1 MKLIQKLTAL
11 AVCVTLILSLASCVD
26 TGAGEGEDDFKMYF
40 SGVYL
45 LAANGSKKYVLEKHT
60 IDKFNNHISM
70 EDNDIPDVVSH
81 KEYCYIAFKVSDGYT
96 LSVSEFAFH
105 VRTNEGDG
113 VLDLSFYV
121 ADTLPTSSKND
132 DGAPD
137 GSEGGESGTESGGN
151 DGNEGTEGG
160 TESGGNDG
168 DEGTEGG
175 TDEDVYEEDWVSSLN
190 NFHSSI
196 FYVGEEW
203 NSVLLQFN
211 STQVAT
217 SGQYIVI
224 RVNNNCVINADSDD
238 DEEKLAPVSFTFN
251 YLLFYFVDAHKN

>member
-60 IDKFNNHISM
+60 IDKFNNDISM
-70 EDNDIPDVVSH
+70 EDNDIPEVVSDN
-81 KEYCYIAFKVSDGYT
+81 EYCYIAFKVSDGYT

-132 DGAPD
+132 DGALD
-137 GSEGGESGTESGGN
+137 GSEGGES
-151 DGNEGTEGG
+151 G

-190 NFHSSI
+190 NFHSSS
-196 FYVGEEW
+196 FSVGEEW
-203 NSVLLQFN
+203 NSVLLQFD

-224 RVNNNCVINADSDD
+224 RVNNNCLINTDSDD

>member
-11 AVCVTLILSLASCVD
+11 AVCVTLILSLASCMD

-45 LAANGSKKYVLEKHT
+45 LAANGSKKYVPEKHT
-60 IDKFNNHISM
+60 IDKFNNDISM
-70 EDNDIPDVVSH
+70 EDNDIPEVVSD

-105 VRTNEGDG
+105 ARTNEGDG

-137 GSEGGESGTESGGN
+137 GSEGG
-151 DGNEGTEGG
+151 EGG

-196 FYVGEEW
+196 FSVGEEW
-203 NSVLLQFN
+203 NSVLLQFD

-217 SGQYIVI
+217 SGQYVVI
-224 RVNNNCVINADSDD
+224 RVNNNCLINTDSDD

>member
-11 AVCVTLILSLASCVD
+11 AVCVTLILSLASCLD

-45 LAANGSKKYVLEKHT
+45 LAANGSKKYVFEKHT
-60 IDKFNNHISM
+60 IDKFNNDISM
-70 EDNDIPDVVSH
+70 EDNDIPEVVSD
-81 KEYCYIAFKVSDGYT
+81 KEYCYIAFQVSDGYT

-137 GSEGGESGTESGGN
+137 GSEGGESDTESGGN
-151 DGNEGTEGG
+151 DGA
-160 TESGGNDG
+160 
-168 DEGTEGG
+168 EGTEGG
-175 TDEDVYEEDWVSSLN
+175 TDEDVYEDDWVSSLN

-196 FYVGEEW
+196 FSVGEEW
-203 NSVLLQFN
+203 NSVLLQFE

-224 RVNNNCVINADSDD
+224 RVNNNCLLNTDSDD

>member
-45 LAANGSKKYVLEKHT
+45 LAANGSKKYVFEKHT
-60 IDKFNNHISM
+60 IDKFNNDISM
-70 EDNDIPDVVSH
+70 EDNDIPEVVSD

-121 ADTLPTSSKND
+121 ADTLPTSSDND
-132 DGAPD
+132 DGTPD
-137 GSEGGESGTESGGN
+137 GSEGGESDTESGGN
-151 DGNEGTEGG
+151 DGAEGTEG
-160 TESGGNDG
+160 D
-168 DEGTEGG
+168 
-175 TDEDVYEEDWVSSLN
+175 TDEDVYEDDWVSSLN

-196 FYVGEEW
+196 FSVGEEW
-203 NSVLLQFN
+203 NSVLLQFD

-224 RVNNNCVINADSDD
+224 RVNNNCLLNTDSDD

>member
-45 LAANGSKKYVLEKHT
+45 LAASGSKKYVFEKHT
-60 IDKFNNHISM
+60 IDKFNNDISM
-70 EDNDIPDVVSH
+70 EDNDIPEVVSD

-137 GSEGGESGTESGGN
+137 GNERGESGTESGGN
-151 DGNEGTEGG
+151 DGDEE
-160 TESGGNDG
+160 TES
-168 DEGTEGG
+168 G

-196 FYVGEEW
+196 FSVGEEW
-203 NSVLLQFN
+203 NSVLLQFD

-224 RVNNNCVINADSDD
+224 RVNNNCLLNTDNDD
-238 DEEKLAPVSFTFN
+238 DEEKLTTVSFTFN

>member
-1 MKLIQKLTAL
+1 MKLIQRLTAL

-45 LAANGSKKYVLEKHT
+45 LAANGSKKYVFEKHT
-60 IDKFNNHISM
+60 IDKFNNDISM
-70 EDNDIPDVVSH
+70 EDNDIPEVVSD
-81 KEYCYIAFKVSDGYT
+81 KEYCYIAFQVSDGYT

-121 ADTLPTSSKND
+121 ADTLPTSSDND

-137 GSEGGESGTESGGN
+137 GSEGGESDTESGGN
-151 DGNEGTEGG
+151 DGA
-160 TESGGNDG
+160 
-168 DEGTEGG
+168 EGTEGG
-175 TDEDVYEEDWVSSLN
+175 TDEDVYEDDWVSSLN

-196 FYVGEEW
+196 FSVGEEW
-203 NSVLLQFN
+203 NSVLLQFD

-224 RVNNNCVINADSDD
+224 RVNNNCLLNTDSDD
-238 DEEKLAPVSFTFN
+238 DEEKLTPVSFTFN

>member
-60 IDKFNNHISM
+60 IDKFNNDISM
-70 EDNDIPDVVSH
+70 ENNDIPEIVSD

-105 VRTNEGDG
+105 ARTNEGDG

-151 DGNEGTEGG
+151 DG
-160 TESGGNDG
+160 

-175 TDEDVYEEDWVSSLN
+175 TDEDVYEEDWFSSLN

-196 FYVGEEW
+196 FSIGEEW
-203 NSVLLQFN
+203 NSVLLQFD

-224 RVNNNCVINADSDD
+224 RVNNNCLINTDSDD

>member
-45 LAANGSKKYVLEKHT
+45 LAASGSKKYVFEKHT
-60 IDKFNNHISM
+60 IDKFNNDISM
-70 EDNDIPDVVSH
+70 EDNDIPEVVSD
-81 KEYCYIAFKVSDGYT
+81 KEYCYIAFQVSDGYT

-105 VRTNEGDG
+105 ARTNEGDG

-121 ADTLPTSSKND
+121 ADTLPTSSDND
-132 DGAPD
+132 DDAPD
-137 GSEGGESGTESGGN
+137 GSEGGESDTESGGN
-151 DGNEGTEGG
+151 DGA
-160 TESGGNDG
+160 
-168 DEGTEGG
+168 EGTEGG
-175 TDEDVYEEDWVSSLN
+175 TDEDVYEDDWVSSLN

-196 FYVGEEW
+196 FSVGEEW
-203 NSVLLQFN
+203 NSVLLQFD

-224 RVNNNCVINADSDD
+224 RVNNNCLINTDSDD
-238 DEEKLAPVSFTFN
+238 DEENLAPVSFTFN

>member
-1 MKLIQKLTAL
+1 
-11 AVCVTLILSLASCVD
+11 
-26 TGAGEGEDDFKMYF
+26 
-40 SGVYL
+40 
-45 LAANGSKKYVLEKHT
+45 
-60 IDKFNNHISM
+60 M
-70 EDNDIPDVVSH
+70 EDNDIPEVVSD

-96 LSVSEFAFH
+96 LSVSELAFH

-137 GSEGGESGTESGGN
+137 GSEGGESGA
-151 DGNEGTEGG
+151 
-160 TESGGNDG
+160 ESGGNDG

-196 FYVGEEW
+196 FSVGEEW
-203 NSVLLQFN
+203 NSVLLQFD

-224 RVNNNCVINADSDD
+224 RVNNNCLLNTDSDD
-238 DEEKLAPVSFTFN
+238 DEEKLTPVSFTFN

>member
-45 LAANGSKKYVLEKHT
+45 LAASDSKKYVFEKHT
-60 IDKFNNHISM
+60 IDKFNNDISM
-70 EDNDIPDVVSH
+70 EDNDIPEVVSD

-121 ADTLPTSSKND
+121 ADTLPTSSDND

-137 GSEGGESGTESGGN
+137 GSEGGESDTESGGN
-151 DGNEGTEGG
+151 DGA
-160 TESGGNDG
+160 
-168 DEGTEGG
+168 EGTEGG
-175 TDEDVYEEDWVSSLN
+175 TDEDVYEDDWVSSLN

-196 FYVGEEW
+196 FSVGEEW
-203 NSVLLQFN
+203 NSVLLQFD

-224 RVNNNCVINADSDD
+224 RVNNNCLLNTDSDD
-238 DEEKLAPVSFTFN
+238 DEEKLTPVSFTFN

>member
-45 LAANGSKKYVLEKHT
+45 LTANGSQKYVLEKHT
-60 IDKFNNHISM
+60 IDKFNNDISM
-70 EDNDIPDVVSH
+70 EDNDIPEVVSD

-137 GSEGGESGTESGGN
+137 SSESGESGTEN
-151 DGNEGTEGG
+151 
-160 TESGGNDG
+160 GGNDG
-168 DEGTEGG
+168 DDGTEGG

-196 FYVGEEW
+196 FSVGEEW
-203 NSVLLQFN
+203 NSVLLQFD

-224 RVNNNCVINADSDD
+224 RVNNNCLINTDSDD

>member
-60 IDKFNNHISM
+60 IDKFNNDISM
-70 EDNDIPDVVSH
+70 EDNDIPEVVSDN
-81 KEYCYIAFKVSDGYT
+81 EYCYIAFKVSDGYT

-151 DGNEGTEGG
+151 DG
-160 TESGGNDG
+160 

-196 FYVGEEW
+196 FSVGEEW
-203 NSVLLQFN
+203 NSVLLQFD

-224 RVNNNCVINADSDD
+224 RVNNNCLINTDSDD

-251 YLLFYFVDAHKN
+251 YLLFYFVDAHRN

>member
-45 LAANGSKKYVLEKHT
+45 LSANGLKKYVPEKHT
-60 IDKFNNHISM
+60 IDKFNNDISM
-70 EDNDIPDVVSH
+70 ENNDIPEVVSD

-113 VLDLSFYV
+113 VIDLSFYV

-151 DGNEGTEGG
+151 DG
-160 TESGGNDG
+160 

-175 TDEDVYEEDWVSSLN
+175 TDEDVYEDDWVSSLN

-196 FYVGEEW
+196 FSVGEEW
-203 NSVLLQFN
+203 NSVLLQFD

-224 RVNNNCVINADSDD
+224 RVNNNCLLNTDSDD
-238 DEEKLAPVSFTFN
+238 DEEKLTPVSFTFN

>member
-11 AVCVTLILSLASCVD
+11 AVCVTLILSLASCLD

-45 LAANGSKKYVLEKHT
+45 LAASGSKKYVLEKHT
-60 IDKFNNHISM
+60 IDKFNNDISM
-70 EDNDIPDVVSH
+70 EDNDIPEIVSD

-151 DGNEGTEGG
+151 DG
-160 TESGGNDG
+160 

-175 TDEDVYEEDWVSSLN
+175 TDEDVYEEDWFSSLN

-196 FYVGEEW
+196 FSVGEEW
-203 NSVLLQFN
+203 NSVLLQFD

-224 RVNNNCVINADSDD
+224 RVNNNCLINTDSDD

>member
-60 IDKFNNHISM
+60 IDKFNNDISM
-70 EDNDIPDVVSH
+70 EDNDIPEVVSDN
-81 KEYCYIAFKVSDGYT
+81 EYCYIAFKVSDGYT

-151 DGNEGTEGG
+151 DG
-160 TESGGNDG
+160 

-196 FYVGEEW
+196 FSVGEEW
-203 NSVLLQFN
+203 NSVLLQFD

-224 RVNNNCVINADSDD
+224 RVNNNCLINTDSDD

>member
-60 IDKFNNHISM
+60 IDKFNNDISM
-70 EDNDIPDVVSH
+70 EDNDIPEVVSD
-81 KEYCYIAFKVSDGYT
+81 KEYCYIAFQVSDGYT

-151 DGNEGTEGG
+151 DG
-160 TESGGNDG
+160 

-196 FYVGEEW
+196 FSVGEEW
-203 NSVLLQFN
+203 NSVLLQFD

-224 RVNNNCVINADSDD
+224 RVNNNCLINTDSDD

>member
-11 AVCVTLILSLASCVD
+11 AVCVTLILSLASCLD
-26 TGAGEGEDDFKMYF
+26 IGAGEGEDDFKMYF

-45 LAANGSKKYVLEKHT
+45 LAANGSKKYVPEKHT
-60 IDKFNNHISM
+60 IDKFNNDISM
-70 EDNDIPDVVSH
+70 EDNDIPEVVSDN
-81 KEYCYIAFKVSDGYT
+81 EYCYIAFKVSDGYT

-132 DGAPD
+132 DSAPD
-137 GSEGGESGTESGGN
+137 GSEGGDS
-151 DGNEGTEGG
+151 
-160 TESGGNDG
+160 
-168 DEGTEGG
+168 GG

-196 FYVGEEW
+196 FSVGEEW
-203 NSVLLQFN
+203 NSVLLQFD

-224 RVNNNCVINADSDD
+224 RVNNNCLINTDSDD

-251 YLLFYFVDAHKN
+251 YLLFYFVDARKN

>member
-60 IDKFNNHISM
+60 IDKFNNDISM
-70 EDNDIPDVVSH
+70 EDNDIPEVVSD

-137 GSEGGESGTESGGN
+137 GSEGGEV
-151 DGNEGTEGG
+151 G

-175 TDEDVYEEDWVSSLN
+175 TDEDVYEDDWVSSLN

-196 FYVGEEW
+196 FSVGEEW
-203 NSVLLQFN
+203 NSVLLQFD

-217 SGQYIVI
+217 SGQYVVI
-224 RVNNNCVINADSDD
+224 RVNNNCLINTDSDD

>member
-1 MKLIQKLTAL
+1 MKLIQRLTAL

-45 LAANGSKKYVLEKHT
+45 LAANGSKKYVFEKHT
-60 IDKFNNHISM
+60 IDKFNNDISM
-70 EDNDIPDVVSH
+70 EDNDIPEVVSD
-81 KEYCYIAFKVSDGYT
+81 KEYCYIAFQVSDGYT

-105 VRTNEGDG
+105 ARTNEGDG

-121 ADTLPTSSKND
+121 ADTLPTSSDND

-137 GSEGGESGTESGGN
+137 GSEGGESDTESGGN
-151 DGNEGTEGG
+151 DGA
-160 TESGGNDG
+160 
-168 DEGTEGG
+168 EGTEGG
-175 TDEDVYEEDWVSSLN
+175 TDEDVYEDDWVSSLN

-196 FYVGEEW
+196 FSVGEEW
-203 NSVLLQFN
+203 NSVLLQFD

-224 RVNNNCVINADSDD
+224 RVNNNCLLNTDSDD
-238 DEEKLAPVSFTFN
+238 DEEKLTPVSFTFN

>member
-45 LAANGSKKYVLEKHT
+45 LDANGSKKYVLEKHT

-151 DGNEGTEGG
+151 DG
-160 TESGGNDG
+160 

-175 TDEDVYEEDWVSSLN
+175 TDEDVFEEDWVSSLN

-196 FYVGEEW
+196 FSVGEEW
-203 NSVLLQFN
+203 NSVLLQFD
-211 STQVAT
+211 STQVAS

-224 RVNNNCVINADSDD
+224 RVNNNCLINTDSDD

-251 YLLFYFVDAHKN
+251 YLLFYFIDAHKN

>member
-11 AVCVTLILSLASCVD
+11 AVCVTLILSLASCMD

-45 LAANGSKKYVLEKHT
+45 LAASGSKKYVLEKHT
-60 IDKFNNHISM
+60 IDKFNNDISM
-70 EDNDIPDVVSH
+70 EDNDIPEVVSD

-137 GSEGGESGTESGGN
+137 GSEGGESGTEN
-151 DGNEGTEGG
+151 
-160 TESGGNDG
+160 GGNDG

-175 TDEDVYEEDWVSSLN
+175 TDEDVYEEDWFSSLN

-196 FYVGEEW
+196 FSVGEEW
-203 NSVLLQFN
+203 NSVLLQFD

-224 RVNNNCVINADSDD
+224 RVNNNCLINTDSDD

>member
-60 IDKFNNHISM
+60 IDKFNNDISM
-70 EDNDIPDVVSH
+70 EDNDIPEVVSD

-96 LSVSEFAFH
+96 LSVSELAFH

-151 DGNEGTEGG
+151 DG
-160 TESGGNDG
+160 

-196 FYVGEEW
+196 FSVGEEW
-203 NSVLLQFN
+203 NSVLLQFD

-224 RVNNNCVINADSDD
+224 RVNNNCLINTDSDD

>member
-26 TGAGEGEDDFKMYF
+26 IGAGEGEDDFKMYF
-40 SGVYL
+40 SEVYL

-60 IDKFNNHISM
+60 IDKFNNDIGI
-70 EDNDIPDVVSH
+70 EDNDIPEVVSDN
-81 KEYCYIAFKVSDGYT
+81 EYCYIAFKVSDGYT

-151 DGNEGTEGG
+151 DG
-160 TESGGNDG
+160 

-196 FYVGEEW
+196 FSVGEEW
-203 NSVLLQFN
+203 NSVLLQFD

-224 RVNNNCVINADSDD
+224 RVNNNCLINTDSDD
-238 DEEKLAPVSFTFN
+238 DEEKLAPVSFTIN

>member
-45 LAANGSKKYVLEKHT
+45 LAASGSKKYVFEKHT
-60 IDKFNNHISM
+60 IDKFNNDISM
-70 EDNDIPDVVSH
+70 EDNDIPEVVSD
-81 KEYCYIAFKVSDGYT
+81 KEYCYIAFQVSDGYT

-121 ADTLPTSSKND
+121 ADTLPTSSDND

-151 DGNEGTEGG
+151 DGAEGTEG
-160 TESGGNDG
+160 D
-168 DEGTEGG
+168 
-175 TDEDVYEEDWVSSLN
+175 TDEDVYEDDWVSSLN

-196 FYVGEEW
+196 FSVGEEW
-203 NSVLLQFN
+203 NSVLLQFD

-224 RVNNNCVINADSDD
+224 RVNNNCLLNTDSDD
-238 DEEKLAPVSFTFN
+238 DEEKLTPVSFTFN

>member
-11 AVCVTLILSLASCVD
+11 AVCVTLILSLTSCVD
-26 TGAGEGEDDFKMYF
+26 TGAGEGGDDFKMYF

-60 IDKFNNHISM
+60 IDKFNNDISM
-70 EDNDIPDVVSH
+70 EDNDIPEIVSD

-105 VRTNEGDG
+105 ARTNEGDG

-137 GSEGGESGTESGGN
+137 GSEGGE
-151 DGNEGTEGG
+151 GG

-175 TDEDVYEEDWVSSLN
+175 TDEDVYEDDWVSSLN

-196 FYVGEEW
+196 FSVGEEW
-203 NSVLLQFN
+203 NSVLLQFD

-224 RVNNNCVINADSDD
+224 RVNNNCLINTDSDD

>member
-45 LAANGSKKYVLEKHT
+45 LAASGSKKYVLEKHT
-60 IDKFNNHISM
+60 IDKFNNDISM
-70 EDNDIPDVVSH
+70 EDNDIPEVVSD

-137 GSEGGESGTESGGN
+137 ASEGGES
-151 DGNEGTEGG
+151 G

-196 FYVGEEW
+196 FSVGEEW
-203 NSVLLQFN
+203 NSVLLQFD

-224 RVNNNCVINADSDD
+224 RVNNNCLINTDSDD

>member
-60 IDKFNNHISM
+60 IDKFNNDISM
-70 EDNDIPDVVSH
+70 EDNDIPEVVSD
-81 KEYCYIAFKVSDGYT
+81 KEYCYIAFKVSDSYT

-151 DGNEGTEGG
+151 DGGG
-160 TESGGNDG
+160 
-168 DEGTEGG
+168 GTEGG
-175 TDEDVYEEDWVSSLN
+175 TDEDVYEGDWVSSLN
-190 NFHSSI
+190 NFHSSS
-196 FYVGEEW
+196 FSVGEEW
-203 NSVLLQFN
+203 NSVLLQFD

-224 RVNNNCVINADSDD
+224 RVNNNCLINTDSDD

>member
-1 MKLIQKLTAL
+1 
-11 AVCVTLILSLASCVD
+11 VD
-26 TGAGEGEDDFKMYF
+26 TGAGEGEDDFKTYF

-45 LAANGSKKYVLEKHT
+45 LAANGSKKYAFEKHT
-60 IDKFNNHISM
+60 IDKFNNDISM
-70 EDNDIPDVVSH
+70 EDNDIPEVVSD

-151 DGNEGTEGG
+151 DG
-160 TESGGNDG
+160 

-196 FYVGEEW
+196 FSVGEEW
-203 NSVLLQFN
+203 NSVLLQFD

-224 RVNNNCVINADSDD
+224 RVNNNCLINTDSDD

>member
-11 AVCVTLILSLASCVD
+11 AVCVTLILSLASCMD

-60 IDKFNNHISM
+60 IDKFNNDISM
-70 EDNDIPDVVSH
+70 EDNGIPEVVSD

-151 DGNEGTEGG
+151 DG
-160 TESGGNDG
+160 

-175 TDEDVYEEDWVSSLN
+175 TDEDVYEEDWFSSLN

-196 FYVGEEW
+196 FSVGEEW
-203 NSVLLQFN
+203 NSVLLQFD

-224 RVNNNCVINADSDD
+224 RVNNNCLINTDSDD

>member
-45 LAANGSKKYVLEKHT
+45 LTANGSQKYVLEKHT
-60 IDKFNNHISM
+60 IDKFNNDISM
-70 EDNDIPDVVSH
+70 EDNDIPEVVSD
-81 KEYCYIAFKVSDGYT
+81 KEYCYIAFQVSDGYT

-105 VRTNEGDG
+105 ARTNEGDG

-121 ADTLPTSSKND
+121 ADTLPTSSDND
-132 DGAPD
+132 DDAPD
-137 GSEGGESGTESGGN
+137 GSEGGESDTESGGN
-151 DGNEGTEGG
+151 DGA
-160 TESGGNDG
+160 
-168 DEGTEGG
+168 EGTEGG
-175 TDEDVYEEDWVSSLN
+175 TDEDVYEDDWVSSLN

-196 FYVGEEW
+196 FSVGEEW
-203 NSVLLQFN
+203 NSVLLQFD

-224 RVNNNCVINADSDD
+224 RVNNNCLLNTDSDD
-238 DEEKLAPVSFTFN
+238 DEEKLTPVSFTFN
-251 YLLFYFVDAHKN
+251 YLLFYFVDARKN

>member
-60 IDKFNNHISM
+60 IDKFNNDISM
-70 EDNDIPDVVSH
+70 EDNDIPEVVSD
-81 KEYCYIAFKVSDGYT
+81 KEYCYIAFRVSDGYT

-105 VRTNEGDG
+105 ARTNEGDG

-151 DGNEGTEGG
+151 DG
-160 TESGGNDG
+160 

-175 TDEDVYEEDWVSSLN
+175 TDEDVYEEDWFSSLN

-196 FYVGEEW
+196 FSVSEEW
-203 NSVLLQFN
+203 NSVLLQFD
-211 STQVAT
+211 STQVAS

-224 RVNNNCVINADSDD
+224 RVNNNCLINTDSDD

>member
-1 MKLIQKLTAL
+1 
-11 AVCVTLILSLASCVD
+11 
-26 TGAGEGEDDFKMYF
+26 
-40 SGVYL
+40 
-45 LAANGSKKYVLEKHT
+45 
-60 IDKFNNHISM
+60 M
-70 EDNDIPDVVSH
+70 EDNDIPEVVSD

-121 ADTLPTSSKND
+121 ADTLPMSSKND

-137 GSEGGESGTESGGN
+137 GSEGGES
-151 DGNEGTEGG
+151 G

-196 FYVGEEW
+196 FSVGEEW
-203 NSVLLQFN
+203 NSVLLQFD

-224 RVNNNCVINADSDD
+224 RVNNNCLINTDSDD

>member
-45 LAANGSKKYVLEKHT
+45 LAASDSKKYVFEKHT
-60 IDKFNNHISM
+60 IDKFNNDISM
-70 EDNDIPDVVSH
+70 EDNDIPEVVSD
-81 KEYCYIAFKVSDGYT
+81 KEYCYIAFQVSDGYT

-121 ADTLPTSSKND
+121 ADTLPTSSDND

-151 DGNEGTEGG
+151 DGAEGTEG
-160 TESGGNDG
+160 D
-168 DEGTEGG
+168 
-175 TDEDVYEEDWVSSLN
+175 TDEDVYEDDWVSSLN

-196 FYVGEEW
+196 FSVGEEW
-203 NSVLLQFN
+203 NSVLLQFD

-224 RVNNNCVINADSDD
+224 RVNNNCLLNTDSDD
-238 DEEKLAPVSFTFN
+238 DEEKLTPVSFTFN

>member
-11 AVCVTLILSLASCVD
+11 AVCVALILSLASCVD

-60 IDKFNNHISM
+60 IDKFNNDISM
-70 EDNDIPDVVSH
+70 EDNDIPEVVSD

-105 VRTNEGDG
+105 ARTNEGDG

-121 ADTLPTSSKND
+121 ADTLPTSPKND

-137 GSEGGESGTESGGN
+137 GSEGGES
-151 DGNEGTEGG
+151 G

-196 FYVGEEW
+196 FSVGEEW
-203 NSVLLQFN
+203 NSVLLQFD

-224 RVNNNCVINADSDD
+224 RVNNNCLINTDSDD
-238 DEEKLAPVSFTFN
+238 DEEKLAPVSFTIN

>member
-45 LAANGSKKYVLEKHT
+45 LAANGSKKYVIEKHT
-60 IDKFNNHISM
+60 IDKFNNDVSM
-70 EDNDIPDVVSH
+70 EDNDIPEVVSDN
-81 KEYCYIAFKVSDGYT
+81 EYCYIAFKVSDGYT

-151 DGNEGTEGG
+151 DG
-160 TESGGNDG
+160 

-196 FYVGEEW
+196 FSVGEEW
-203 NSVLLQFN
+203 NSVLLQFD

-224 RVNNNCVINADSDD
+224 RVNNNCLINTDSDD

>member
-11 AVCVTLILSLASCVD
+11 AVCVTLILSLASCMD

-60 IDKFNNHISM
+60 IDKFNNDISM
-70 EDNDIPDVVSH
+70 EDNDIPEVVSD
-81 KEYCYIAFKVSDGYT
+81 KEYCYIAFQVSDGYT

-151 DGNEGTEGG
+151 DG
-160 TESGGNDG
+160 

-196 FYVGEEW
+196 FSVGEEW
-203 NSVLLQFN
+203 DSVLLQFN
-211 STQVAT
+211 STQVVT

-224 RVNNNCVINADSDD
+224 RVNNNCLISTDSDD
-238 DEEKLAPVSFTFN
+238 DEEKLAPLSFTFN

>member
-60 IDKFNNHISM
+60 IDKFNNDISM
-70 EDNDIPDVVSH
+70 ADNDIPEVVSDN
-81 KEYCYIAFKVSDGYT
+81 EYCYIAFKVSDGYT

-137 GSEGGESGTESGGN
+137 GSEGGESGTESG
-151 DGNEGTEGG
+151 
-160 TESGGNDG
+160 

-196 FYVGEEW
+196 FSVGEEW
-203 NSVLLQFN
+203 NSVLLQFD

-224 RVNNNCVINADSDD
+224 RVNNNCLINTDSDD